1 MRPGESGGSTTTLTS
16 CPVLYSTTSLS
27 FWGGIDPRTGII
39 IDTSHPLV
47 GQCVTN
53 TALCI
58 PSGRGSC
65 TGSQVLLELILNGI
79 APSAIITRDRDA
91 ILCVGAIVAEEFFT
105 DNHDN
110 DANEEEELMLPEG
123 GVPIIV
129 AVGAEEFANLDGC
142 KTMSITRYDNSN
154 NNLNNNDD
162 DNGKV
167 CIHYIDNKDD
177 KKMIVTKDLLRLK
190 DTLLH
195 HNHSTYSAETST
207 TTTISLAEE
216 KALRT
221 IQRVASIH
229 EATELIPVTSA
240 HIDAVTYIGQGGLQ
254 FARRLVQLGG
264 KVKVTTTMNAQ
275 SCDRR
280 RWSVLGIDPKLA
292 NNANSVGDAY
302 LNLGCEL
309 SFTCAPYLLPTRP
322 TMGEDIVWG
331 ESNAV
336 VYANSVS
343 SFEKG

>member
-1 MRPGESGGSTTTLTS
+1 
-16 CPVLYSTTSLS
+16 
-27 FWGGIDPRTGII
+27 
-39 IDTSHPLV
+39 
-47 GQCVTN
+47 
-53 TALCI
+53 
-58 PSGRGSC
+58 
-65 TGSQVLLELILNGI
+65 
-79 APSAIITRDRDA
+79 
-91 ILCVGAIVAEEFFT
+91 
-105 DNHDN
+105 
-110 DANEEEELMLPEG
+110 
-123 GVPIIV
+123 
-129 AVGAEEFANLDGC
+129 
-142 KTMSITRYDNSN
+142 
-154 NNLNNNDD
+154 
-162 DNGKV
+162 
-167 CIHYIDNKDD
+167 
-177 KKMIVTKDLLRLK
+177 MIVTKDLLRLK

-280 RWSVLGIDPKLA
+280 RWSALGIDPKLA

-302 LNLGCEL
+302 LDLGCEL

-322 TMGEDIVWG
+322 TMGEDIVWS

-343 SFEKG
+343 SLRKEE

>member
-1 MRPGESGGSTTTLTS
+1 MESGGGSSTTTACTS

-27 FWGGIDPRTGII
+27 FWGGIDPQTGII
-39 IDTSHPLV
+39 IETSHPLV

-53 TALCI
+53 TVLCI

-105 DNHDN
+105 VNHDN
-110 DANEEEELMLPEG
+110 DANEEELVLPEG
-123 GVPIIV
+123 SVPIIV
-129 AVGAEEFANLDGC
+129 AVGADEFAKLDGY

-154 NNLNNNDD
+154 NKLNNNDD
-162 DNGKV
+162 GKV
-167 CIHYIDNKDD
+167 CIHYFDD
-177 KKMIVTKDLLRLK
+177 DEKKMIVTKDLLRLK

-195 HNHSTYSAETST
+195 HKHSTDNEETTPASF
-207 TTTISLAEE
+207 ISLAEE

-221 IQRVASIH
+221 IQRVASIY

-240 HIDAVTYIGQGGLQ
+240 HIDAVTYIGHGGLQ

-264 KVKVTTTMNAQ
+264 KVKVTSTMNAQ

-280 RWSVLGIDPKLA
+280 RWSALGIDPTLA
-292 NNANSVGDAY
+292 YNANSVGDAY
-302 LNLGCEL
+302 LDLGCEL
-309 SFTCAPYLLPTRP
+309 SFTCAPYLLPSRP
-322 TMGEDIVWG
+322 KIGEDIVWG

-343 SFEKG
+343 L

>member
-1 MRPGESGGSTTTLTS
+1 MRHRGSSKTTLTAS
-16 CPVLYSTTSLS
+16 PVLYSTTSLS

-105 DNHDN
+105 DNHHDN
-110 DANEEEELMLPEG
+110 DANEAEELVLPEG

-142 KTMSITRYDNSN
+142 KSMSITRYDNSN

-162 DNGKV
+162 DDGKV
-167 CIHYIDNKDD
+167 CIHYIDYKDD

-195 HNHSTYSAETST
+195 HNHSTDSAETST

-280 RWSVLGIDPKLA
+280 RWSALGIDSKFA

>member
-1 MRPGESGGSTTTLTS
+1 MSCTS
-16 CPVLYSTTSLS
+16 YPVLYSTTSLS
-27 FWGGIDPRTGII
+27 FWGGIDPSTGII

-65 TGSQVLLELILNGI
+65 TGSQVLLELILKGI
-79 APSAIITRDRDA
+79 APRAIITRDRDA
-91 ILCVGAIVAEEFFT
+91 ILCVGAIVSEEFFT
-105 DNHDN
+105 VNPHDDQDTTYDEN
-110 DANEEEELMLPEG
+110 DDEVLVLSEG
-123 GVPIIV
+123 SVPIIV
-129 AVGAEEFANLDGC
+129 AVGAEEFANLNEC
-142 KTMSITRYDNSN
+142 TTLSINRSDNN
-154 NNLNNNDD
+154 TDPNDNDD
-162 DNGKV
+162 GRV
-167 CIHYIDNKDD
+167 CIHYFVNDEQKL
-177 KKMIVTKDLLRLK
+177 IVTKDLLRLK

-195 HNHSTYSAETST
+195 HNHSTDNEETPTPTFS
-207 TTTISLAEE
+207 ISLAEE

-221 IQRVASIH
+221 IKRVASIH

-264 KVKVTTTMNAQ
+264 QVKVTTTMNAQ

-280 RWSVLGIDPKLA
+280 RWSTLGIDSALA
-292 NNANSVGDAY
+292 KNANSVGDAY
-302 LNLGCEL
+302 LDLGCEL

-322 TMGEDIVWG
+322 KMGEDIVWG

-336 VYANSVS
+336 VFANSVS
-343 SFEKG
+343 L